1 MASPKRAW
9 VSGAIY
15 HITNRGNRKEIIF
28 KENIDYIVY
37 LGILKETL
45 KFYRED
51 NYKLIIYCLMS
62 NHVHLLLKTG
72 TKDPS
77 FFMRRVSS
85 IYARYFND
93 KYQYIGH
100 LFQGRYF
107 SNLINNVIELL
118 EVSRYIHLNPVRARI
133 VDSPEKYIWSSYNKI
148 VLDKNAFEDLD
159 LNSRKVM
166 LDMCIDENE
175 ILDLFNIYSIIEE
188 NNKKDLEYKVKNIMQ
203 DGKSKYKK
211 YVESKVSLE

>member
-51 NYKLIIYCLMS
+51 NYRLISYCLMS

-72 TKDPS
+72 TK
-77 FFMRRVSS
+77 
-85 IYARYFND
+85 
-93 KYQYIGH
+93 
-100 LFQGRYF
+100 
-107 SNLINNVIELL
+107 
-118 EVSRYIHLNPVRARI
+118 
-133 VDSPEKYIWSSYNKI
+133 
-148 VLDKNAFEDLD
+148 
-159 LNSRKVM
+159 
-166 LDMCIDENE
+166 E
-175 ILDLFNIYSIIEE
+175 IQVFL
-188 NNKKDLEYKVKNIMQ
+188 
-203 DGKSKYKK
+203 
-211 YVESKVSLE
+211 